1 LPRGYI
7 STFNFHILTLICEQS
22 EQIVNKHDAERRLAE
37 LLIDDMPIIEMP
49 ARSIAVASDWF
60 AKTREARR
68 EFLKS
73 LTDAI
78 QELSFLNLPQD
89 AFMGLIQGRS
99 CPENLS
105 LRWRKPLEYGGEISE
120 KNLFLTPR
128 FPYAQNMDRFLM
140 EQSGKATIWV
150 PNPEKKVYVPIR
162 MLGGGDGGNATTDR
176 LSALAAQLAAE
187 RGMV

>member
-1 LPRGYI
+1 M
-7 STFNFHILTLICEQS
+7 
-22 EQIVNKHDAERRLAE
+22 NKHDAERRLAE
-37 LLIDDMPIIEMP
+37 LLMDDMPVIEMP
-49 ARSIAVASDWF
+49 VRPRAVAGDWF
-60 AKTREARR
+60 VKTRAARHA
-68 EFLKS
+68 FLKS
-73 LTDAI
+73 LSDSI

-105 LRWRKPLEYGGEISE
+105 IRWRRPMEYGGEISE
-120 KNLFLTPR
+120 KNMFLTPR

-140 EQSGKATIWV
+140 EQSGKATIWI
-150 PNPEKKVYVPIR
+150 PGPEKKVYVPTR

-176 LSALAAQLAAE
+176 LSELAAQLAAE